1 MSYSNSITGVDI
13 TKYGAIANNSADCTS
28 AFATATTHATV
39 DPSGK
44 IYLPAGTYLL
54 SQTQTITA
62 NLHFAPG
69 ATLHVVDGY
78 SVTITGFIE
87 AEDYQIIFNVDTGAN
102 IYPWGNPYI
111 SACWYGAIQAPA
123 QSPPYSTAFIQQ
135 ALNSSTTNYAGVK
148 IGRAHV

>member
-69 ATLHVVDGY
+69 ATLHVVD
-78 SVTITGFIE
+78 
-87 AEDYQIIFNVDTGAN
+87 
-102 IYPWGNPYI
+102 
-111 SACWYGAIQAPA
+111 
-123 QSPPYSTAFIQQ
+123 
-135 ALNSSTTNYAGVK
+135 
-148 IGRAHV
+148 